1 MQRIVCLVLG
11 LSFAAGVAAQDK
23 YEKKSKSDELKD
35 PIAILKK
42 VDAATKKVKT
52 VQYDAKHETKG
63 RGDGPTM
70 TVAGS
75 VIMSGKAM
83 RVGAVPSKFWM
94 KLKAE
99 MPSGEKHKFVIGSDG
114 DEYYLFDP
122 KKKTAY
128 VDIDSSVLGNWGELA
143 GALIMV
149 EYVHPTPFSDEL
161 DGDKAELRESKKI
174 GGEDCY
180 QIFVVYKDS
189 QGSAI
194 WFFSKKD
201 FLPRRVVRIEQGS
214 TTTLTNVKPDPK
226 LEKDVFKVKI
236 PEGYTKTDE
245 PAP

>member
-52 VQYDAKHETKG
+52 VQYDAKHERKG
-63 RGDGPTM
+63 GGDGPTM
-70 TVAGS
+70 TVAGR
-75 VIMSGKAM
+75 VIMTGKALSP
-83 RVGAVPSKFWM
+83 RALPTKFWM
-94 KLKAE
+94 KLKVE
-99 MPSGEKHKFVIGSDG
+99 MPSGEKQKYVMGSDG
-114 DEYYLFDP
+114 DDYYLIDP

-128 VDIDSSVLGNWGELA
+128 VDIDSSVLGDARQIAL
-143 GALIMV
+143 ALIMV

-161 DGDKAELRESKKI
+161 EGDKVELRESKKI

-180 QIFVVYKDS
+180 QIFVVYKDR

-201 FLPRRVVRIEQGS
+201 FLPRRVVRIEQDS